1 MPRFWNLC
9 RRFAKPR
16 PIAHGLGLACLLA
29 IAGAALTA
37 PANAESPTVRTP
49 LRRIAFG
56 SCIRQDHPAPILE
69 TVRQSDPDLVIFLGD
84 NIYADTTDMQV
95 MRAKYDRLAA
105 IPEFARLRREK
116 PILATWDDHDFGVND
131 GGADY
136 PQREASRDTFL
147 RFWGFAEDSPVWQHE
162 GIYDAHVFGPEGQ
175 RVQIILLDTRY
186 NRSPLKQGERR
197 LGGPHVPD
205 ADPSKT
211 MLGEAQWAWLKE
223 QLLKPAELRI
233 LATSIQLLS
242 SDAGQETWAN
252 LPLERQRLIRLI
264 RETKASGVIAIS
276 GDRHWAELS
285 IDNES
290 LDYPL
295 LDLTSSSFNQLHERG
310 TPTENR
316 ARAEPMTYHRENF
329 GQIEIDWQEPDPSI
343 RLSIRDMEG
352 QVRLEK
358 RIRLSDLRAN
368 VGSD

>member
-1 MPRFWNLC
+1 M
-9 RRFAKPR
+9 
-16 PIAHGLGLACLLA
+16 H
-29 IAGAALTA
+29 
-37 PANAESPTVRTP
+37 
-49 LRRIAFG
+49 
-56 SCIRQDHPAPILE
+56 
-69 TVRQSDPDLVIFLGD
+69 
-84 NIYADTTDMQV
+84 
-95 MRAKYDRLAA
+95 
-105 IPEFARLRREK
+105 
-116 PILATWDDHDFGVND
+116 D

-136 PQREASRDTFL
+136 PQREGSRENFL
-147 RFWGFAEDSPVWQHE
+147 RFWDIDKDSPVWQHE
-162 GIYDAHVFGPEGQ
+162 GIYDAHLFGPEGQ

-205 ADPSKT
+205 SDPSKT

-223 QLLKPAELRI
+223 QLLKPAEVRI
-233 LATSIQLLS
+233 LATSIQLLA
-242 SDAGQETWAN
+242 SDAGQETWSN
-252 LPLERQRLIRLI
+252 LPLERQRLMRLI
-264 RETKASGVIAIS
+264 RDTEASGVIAIS

-343 RLSIRDMEG
+343 RLSIHDMEG

-358 RIRLSDLRAN
+358 RIRLNDLRAN